1 MGIQAK
7 KIESR
12 LRRKKR
18 VRKKVYGT
26 EDRPRLTV
34 FRSARHIYAQ
44 VVVDTTGNTVAAAS
58 SVEKEV
64 REKTSELG
72 KKVSVAQFVG
82 KLVADRARAKGVEKV
97 VFDRNGFLYHG
108 RIKAVST
115 GAREAG
121 LQF

>member
-1 MGIQAK
+1 MGNQAK

-18 VRKKVYGT
+18 VRKKVAGT
-26 EDRPRLTV
+26 VERPRLTV

-44 VVVDTTGNTVAAAS
+44 VVVDTTGLTLAAAS

-64 REKTSELG
+64 REKLAELG
-72 KKVSVAQFVG
+72 KKADVAKFVG

-108 RIKAVST
+108 RVKAVST